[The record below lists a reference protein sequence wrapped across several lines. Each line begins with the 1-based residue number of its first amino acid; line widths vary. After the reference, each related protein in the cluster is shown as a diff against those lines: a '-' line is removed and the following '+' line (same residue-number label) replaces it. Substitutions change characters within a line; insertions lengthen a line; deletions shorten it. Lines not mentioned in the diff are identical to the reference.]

1 MPFLASMKYTEKM
14 ASPSSK
20 TSSQQNYQ
28 LRNLL
33 FKNFRKSMPCREIR
47 CMDEFGCISH
57 KNLRLNLCRKI
68 NLVRHEQSSLA
79 YPINRDRIIHRVV
92 RVFLSPQK

>member
-20 TSSQQNYQ
+20 TASQQNYK

-33 FKNFRKSMPCREIR
+33 FKNISKSMPCREIR
-47 CMDEFGCISH
+47 CVPAIESYEAHIS
-57 KNLRLNLCRKI
+57 
-68 NLVRHEQSSLA
+68 
-79 YPINRDRIIHRVV
+79 PIEWSNVILYGEYKLNRDLV
-92 RVFLSPQK
+92 K